1 MSRPALRPDAGFG
14 NALGRF
20 ARIPIESHTFLS
32 LPQAADTPLPL
43 PSILVA
49 SSNAGKIEEFRLG
62 ARLWLAGCDR
72 SCKLVVKPV
81 AGLDDLPSC
90 EEDGET
96 FLANAKKKALHYNRL
111 AGGLVMADDSG
122 LEVDALGGAPGVH
135 SRRFAG
141 PAATDA
147 ENNAKLLRQMSHIP
161 AGKRTARFVCVI
173 AVAQDGQ
180 LLAEFRGVA
189 EGIILDAPRGAG
201 GFGYDPLFLDPES
214 NRTFAE
220 FLPDEKLQR
229 SHRGRA
235 FRAMLDWLAEQPS
248 TSYSSRRR

>member
-1 MSRPALRPDAGFG
+1 MS
-14 NALGRF
+14 
-20 ARIPIESHTFLS
+20 S
-32 LPQAADTPLPL
+32 PQAADTPLPL
-43 PSILVA
+43 PSIQVA

-72 SCKLVVKPV
+72 SCQLVVEPV
-81 AGLDDLPSC
+81 AGLVALPSC

-96 FLANAKKKALHYNRL
+96 FLANAQKKALHYSRL
-111 AGGLVMADDSG
+111 AGGLVLADDSG
-122 LEVDALGGAPGVH
+122 LKVDALGGAPGVR

-141 PAATDA
+141 SAATDA

-161 AGKRTARFVCVI
+161 AGTRAARFVCVI

-189 EGIILDAPRGAG
+189 EGIILDSPRGAG

-220 FLPDEKLQR
+220 FSPEEKLQR

-235 FRAMLDWLAEQPS
+235 FRAMLNWLTEQPS
-248 TSYSSRRR
+248 GFSGRP

>member
-1 MSRPALRPDAGFG
+1 M
-14 NALGRF
+14 
-20 ARIPIESHTFLS
+20 
-32 LPQAADTPLPL
+32 
-43 PSILVA
+43 
-49 SSNAGKIEEFRLG
+49 
-62 ARLWLAGCDR
+62 
-72 SCKLVVKPV
+72 
-81 AGLDDLPSC
+81 AGLDVLPSC

-96 FLANAKKKALHYNRL
+96 FLANAQKKALHYSQL
-111 AGGLVMADDSG
+111 AGGLLLADDSG
-122 LEVDALGGAPGVH
+122 LEVDALGGAPGVR

-141 PAATDA
+141 PAATDT

-173 AVAQDGQ
+173 AVARGGQ
-180 LLAEFRGVA
+180 LLAEFRGAA

-201 GFGYDPLFLDPES
+201 GFGYDPLFLDRES

-220 FLPDEKLQR
+220 FSPEEKLQR

-248 TSYSSRRR
+248 ISSSSRRR

>member
-1 MSRPALRPDAGFG
+1 M
-14 NALGRF
+14 
-20 ARIPIESHTFLS
+20 
-32 LPQAADTPLPL
+32 
-43 PSILVA
+43 
-49 SSNAGKIEEFRLG
+49 
-62 ARLWLAGCDR
+62 
-72 SCKLVVKPV
+72 
-81 AGLDDLPSC
+81 AGLDVLPSC

-96 FLANAKKKALHYNRL
+96 FLANAQKKALHYSRWP
-111 AGGLVMADDSG
+111 AGCCWRTIPAWKWTP
-122 LEVDALGGAPGVH
+122 LGGAPGVR

-147 ENNAKLLRQMSHIP
+147 ENNVKLLRQMSHIP

-173 AVAQDGQ
+173 AVARGGQ
-180 LLAEFRGVA
+180 LLAEFRGAA

-201 GFGYDPLFLDPES
+201 GFGYDPLFLDRES

-220 FLPDEKLQR
+220 FSPEEKLQR

-248 TSYSSRRR
+248 ISSSSRRR